1 MHNIYRKPVF
11 VAGMLAI
18 LALNIWIAYLAWQSC
33 F

>member
-1 MHNIYRKPVF
+1 MHNTYRRPAC

-18 LALNIWIAYLAWQSC
+18 LALNLWVAYLAWQSC